1 MKVAVIGITPIGCTI
16 ACLLKLA
23 GTDVTIIG
31 PADRAEMIAEMGITI
46 RQSWDSVSIY
56 APVPSADALDFAPD
70 VAIFAANTQDTGPW
84 AEKLAPFIKES
95 TIATIQ
101 YGNKTEQ
108 IIAKALPHVRDNI
121 VTCVLTIGAIC
132 HRPGDVTLNFKGH
145 MVVGRAYG
153 ASEESVESVRKLMR
167 GVFHTHRGE
176 KIAHYNCTRLLLN
189 LPYCIPGIIGEKV
202 QRAFMDH
209 DTAKVA
215 VLLLKE
221 GTRIIKKAGVH
232 IAPLPD
238 FDKERLNKLLSL
250 PLDEAAVRFGEI
262 VMSMSR
268 LPCEGPVLG
277 SIEQGEPS
285 EIDYQNGEMVKI
297 GRAVEYPAPLNELVV
312 SLVHQVERTREFFSK
327 EEFLRLVAQ
336 AAASG

>member
-16 ACLLKLA
+16 ACLLKLG

-46 RQSWDSVSIY
+46 RQSWDGITIN
-56 APVPSADALDFAPD
+56 APVPSADSLDFAPD
-70 VAIFAANTQDTGPW
+70 IVVFAANTQDTGPW
-84 AEKLAPFIKES
+84 AEKLAPYIKES
-95 TIATIQ
+95 TVATVQ

-145 MVVGRAYG
+145 MVVGRAYN
-153 ASEESVESVRKLMR
+153 ASEEDVELIMALMGR
-167 GVFHTHRGE
+167 LFITHRGD

-202 QRAFMDH
+202 QTAFMDH
-209 DTAKVA
+209 DIAKVA

-232 IAPLPD
+232 IEPLPD

-277 SIEQGEPS
+277 SIEQGELS

-297 GRAVEYPAPLNELVV
+297 AREAGYPTPLNGLVV
-312 SLVHQVERTREFFSK
+312 SLVHRVEKTRQFLPK
-327 EEFLRLVAQ
+327 EEFLMLASR

>member
-31 PADRAEMIAEMGITI
+31 PADKAEMIAEMGITV
-46 RQSWDSVSIY
+46 RQSWDSVTIY
-56 APVPSADALDFAPD
+56 APVSSADSLDFAPD
-70 VAIFAANTQDTGPW
+70 IAVFAANTLDTGPW
-84 AEKLAPFIKES
+84 AEKLAPYIKDS
-95 TIATIQ
+95 TIATVQ

-145 MVVGRAYG
+145 MVVGRAYN
-153 ASEESVESVRKLMR
+153 ASEEDVELIMALMGR
-167 GVFHTHRGE
+167 LFITHRGD

-202 QRAFMDH
+202 QTAFMDH
-209 DTAKVA
+209 DIAKVA

-232 IAPLPD
+232 IEPLPD

-277 SIEQGEPS
+277 SIEQGELS

-297 GRAVEYPAPLNELVV
+297 AREVGYPTPLNELVV
-312 SLVHQVERTREFFSK
+312 SLVHRVERTREFLPK
-327 EEFLRLVAQ
+327 EEFLRLVSQ